1 MRRRKGLSPEIKVGL
16 FVLIGLILLGYMSIK
31 ITKYGKRV
39 KRGYEVSAI
48 FDSVSGL
55 VKDASVEISGVE
67 VGRVGDI
74 SLKHSQAKVDMVV
87 APEVQLKK
95 DARAII
101 RTRGVLGDKFVELV
115 PGTLAQEI
123 GPGEAITDTTSQTEF
138 DRVLTDMGPI
148 LTDLQSVTHTL
159 SEVIGTEEGKENF
172 RELVDNFR
180 EASVSVRAIARDIE
194 EGKGT
199 LGKLVKDDDLYDN
212 LKKASTKLVED
223 NGLFDQ
229 TTEAMSTLR
238 KIVKDVEAGKGSLG
252 KLVSDETIYTDAQD
266 TFKNLKNITQRIEE
280 GEGTLG
286 KLSKDEKLYEDARAA
301 LEGMRKAAEGVQEQ
315 TPITTLGVIG
325 AAATQ

>member
-1 MRRRKGLSPEIKVGL
+1 MRRSKGLSPEMKVGL

-55 VKDASVEISGVE
+55 VRDASVEISGVE
-67 VGRVGDI
+67 VGRVRDI
-74 SLKHSQAKVDMVV
+74 SLKDGQARVDMVV
-87 APEVQLKK
+87 APEVQLKR
-95 DARAII
+95 DVRAII

-115 PGTLAQEI
+115 PGTLAQGI
-123 GPGEAITDTTSQTEF
+123 GPGEVITDTTSQTEF
-138 DRVLTDMGPI
+138 DRVLTDIGPI

-159 SEVIGTEEGKENF
+159 SEVIGTTEGEENF

-194 EGKGT
+194 KGKGT
-199 LGKLVKDDDLYDN
+199 LGKLLKDHDLYDN

-223 NGLFDQ
+223 DGLFDQ

-252 KLVSDETIYTDAQD
+252 KLLSDETIYTDAQD